1 MGECICEHQ
10 LMAVHSTD
18 GRAKTFSL
26 SPQILQPSAVA
37 RKEPENRSQ
46 EMIKV

>member
-1 MGECICEHQ
+1 
-10 LMAVHSTD
+10 MAVHSTD
-18 GRAKTFSL
+18 GRAKTL

-37 RKEPENRSQ
+37 RKEPENRFQ